1 MVTQA
6 AMTQAAM
13 ARAVSRQGKVGAL
26 LNHRAKCRLRRGGA
40 FAVLLFLTGCGG
52 LYFGDNPGPD
62 VRKET
67 GPLTVPPR
75 SVRDGTAQ

>member
-1 MVTQA
+1 
-6 AMTQAAM
+6 M
-13 ARAVSRQGKVGAL
+13 ARAASGQLPSRQGKVGPL
-26 LNHRAKCRLRRGGA
+26 LKQRAKYQLHRGGA

-75 SVRDGTAQ
+75 PVRDGTAQ